1 MKLNNT
7 EKTFLKRIAFNLIK
21 EGKEP
26 TGNNI
31 EKMMKEILKRDK
43 ELYNQKDKV
52 CKILGNIVW
61 GKIQKQEIDR
71 KVLTT

>member
-7 EKTFLKRIAFNLIK
+7 EKTFLERIAFNLIK
-21 EGKEP
+21 ENKQP
-26 TGNNI
+26 TEDNI
-31 EKMMKEILKRDK
+31 KKMIKAILKRDK

-52 CKILGNIVW
+52 GKIISNIVW

-71 KVLTT
+71 KVLTD